1 MLLPPSQTLSVGL
14 ARAKLA
20 IARRACWLLPVG
32 HQERIANAGFWGFL
46 ERADAM
52 TTKDHALVVSGW
64 ILPDVG
70 KVTAIRVTLG
80 GFSCGELRVEVARPD
95 IGLLFPKRDEAQHCG
110 FEGRLRV
117 PDAIHG
123 SLALVIWA
131 DLKSG
136 SVVQGFARHI
146 HVPLKPLIT
155 VPLLPTADPAK
166 RRVDADSSDERGMT
180 AELLQKIFDPREW
193 LSATGY
199 MDETVRRLT
208 EGPKFSDLGQI
219 EGKIL
224 NLFRALSE
232 TRARSLEQSTLVLAA
247 WTKAVSEFAGKLSE
261 AAATKK
267 TFSSRSEI
275 VSLWVE
281 IGNRHLLEAQ
291 RSPPFLETQRALLQ
305 ASSNLKLAQ
314 PEDVVVEIA

>member
-1 MLLPPSQTLSVGL
+1 MAETDQMKTIADFWTKTGNDVSAAQQKAFKDFAEGMTKAFVFPMLPFAPGNAT
-14 ARAKLA
+14 
-20 IARRACWLLPVG
+20 I
-32 HQERIANAGFWGFL
+32 ENAG
-46 ERADAM
+46 DAFRQ
-52 TTKDHALVVSGW
+52 L
-64 ILPDVG
+64 IL
-70 KVTAIRVTLG
+70 
-80 GFSCGELRVEVARPD
+80 S
-95 IGLLFPKRDEAQHCG
+95 
-110 FEGRLRV
+110 
-117 PDAIHG
+117 
-123 SLALVIWA
+123 SLKIS
-131 DLKSG
+131 DSIIQGTPQSG
-136 SVVQGFARHI
+136 S
-146 HVPLKPLIT
+146 
-155 VPLLPTADPAK
+155 AD
-166 RRVDADSSDERGMT
+166 GMT

-247 WTKAVSEFAGKLSE
+247 WAKAVSEFANKLNE

-291 RSPPFLETQRALLQ
+291 RSPPYLETQRALLQ
-305 ASSNLKLAQ
+305 ASSNLKLSQ
-314 PEDVVVEIA
+314 QDLGDFYNDVFGLPTRVEIDDLTRTVAELKRELRVEKRRWRAASKD

>member
-1 MLLPPSQTLSVGL
+1 MAETDQMKTIADFWTKTGNEVSAAHQKVFKDFAEGMTKAFVFPMLPFAPGNAT
-14 ARAKLA
+14 
-20 IARRACWLLPVG
+20 I
-32 HQERIANAGFWGFL
+32 ENAG
-46 ERADAM
+46 DAFRQR
-52 TTKDHALVVSGW
+52 
-64 ILPDVG
+64 IL
-70 KVTAIRVTLG
+70 
-80 GFSCGELRVEVARPD
+80 S
-95 IGLLFPKRDEAQHCG
+95 
-110 FEGRLRV
+110 
-117 PDAIHG
+117 
-123 SLALVIWA
+123 SLKIS
-131 DLKSG
+131 DSTIQGTPQSG
-136 SVVQGFARHI
+136 S
-146 HVPLKPLIT
+146 
-155 VPLLPTADPAK
+155 
-166 RRVDADSSDERGMT
+166 ADSMT

-267 TFSSRSEI
+267 PFSSRSEI

-281 IGNRHLLEAQ
+281 IGNRHLLEAHVELRRQ
-291 RSPPFLETQRALLQ
+291 RKDPLGVLEHDVSRGRQSDLAVTALEQARVEPLLELLDLEGHRRLRHEQRVRRLGERQLLCHRVKDLQPPIRHG
-305 ASSNLKLAQ
+305 
-314 PEDVVVEIA
+314 P